1 VLWLIRPV
9 PFLKAGGVYRSDRW
23 RRCGDEPGR
32 LPRSPQPAAGS
43 PQPQP
48 QPFHRELLAH
58 CYRMLGSVDK
68 AEDLVQVT
76 YLRAWKA

>member
-23 RRCGDEPGR
+23 RRCGDAPGR
-32 LPRSPQPAAGS
+32 LRPQPAARS
-43 PQPQP
+43 PHP
-48 QPFHRELLAH
+48 QPFHRELLAR

>member
-1 VLWLIRPV
+1 M
-9 PFLKAGGVYRSDRW
+9 W
-23 RRCGDEPGR
+23 RRTR
-32 LPRSPQPAAGS
+32 ATSPQPAAGS
-43 PQPQP
+43 PQP